1 MHHGTTSQSLR
12 NALVKTNQAAFFLCA
27 LFLSG
32 CDTSSSEFSEEPTI
46 EELLDAPNGREIMI
60 SHVLRGKVIVFSSEY
75 LPHDGLWAGHGDVP
89 LTQAAWECSMSLTIT
104 QHAGEYLQVIAP
116 APGTYFG
123 ENSNANEI
131 AQCVSERANERF
143 SVSLHENALQLL
155 SLTGGQQIMPST
167 YSEDNVGNASS
178 E

>member
-1 MHHGTTSQSLR
+1 M
-12 NALVKTNQAAFFLCA
+12 KPDQAAFLLCA
-27 LFLSG
+27 LLLGG
-32 CDTSSSEFSEEPTI
+32 CDADTSEPLEEPSI
-46 EELLDAPNGREIMI
+46 EDLFDAPNGREIMLSFI
-60 SHVLRGKVIVFSSEY
+60 LRNEVIVFSSEF

-89 LTQAAWECSMSLTIT
+89 LAQAAWECSGGLTIT

-116 APGTYFG
+116 APGTHFG
-123 ENSNANEI
+123 ENSSANEI

-143 SVSLHENALQLL
+143 SVSLQENALQLL